1 MPDSI
6 HDPLKPNIR
15 KLEREIR
22 NELKVLA
29 LERPNVAAR
38 HLEFLTSKNTDID
51 YEFSQPP
58 VPPEQIKFYPGS
70 IKGPAPEDDPEAY
83 SRWFYEHQPDAL
95 KERGLI
101 NIDEMGI
108 KKKLIRG
115 ERTNIYTNEIKDDM
129 EYFYEADE
137 EFLGANFERPPEWEI
152 STRSSYSVVNDED
165 FGATTFTSLL
175 DVSELAP

>member
-1 MPDSI
+1 M
-6 HDPLKPNIR
+6 
-15 KLEREIR
+15 
-22 NELKVLA
+22 
-29 LERPNVAAR
+29 
-38 HLEFLTSKNTDID
+38 
-51 YEFSQPP
+51 
-58 VPPEQIKFYPGS
+58 G
-70 IKGPAPEDDPEAY
+70 G
-83 SRWFYEHQPDAL
+83 SRWFFEHQPDAL

-137 EFLGANFERPPEWEI
+137 EFLGANYERPPEWEI
-152 STRSSYSVVNDED
+152 STRSRYSVVNDED